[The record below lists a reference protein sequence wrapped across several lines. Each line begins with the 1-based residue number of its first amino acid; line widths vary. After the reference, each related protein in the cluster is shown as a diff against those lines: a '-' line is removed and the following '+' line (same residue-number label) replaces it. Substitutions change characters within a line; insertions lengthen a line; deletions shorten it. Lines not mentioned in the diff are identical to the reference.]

1 MNPGVPRIS
10 FFSIVCLALLFTASL
25 PAFARQNNATVRAL
39 FVSDTHFDPFW
50 DPAKAPQLAAA
61 PVSAWPGILASA
73 PSAHRQQQFDALQ
86 EACKVRGED
95 TSFPL
100 LQSSLNAMQAHASGA
115 LFMTLSGDLIAHGF
129 SCKFKSLFPAA
140 SPDAYRAFVE
150 KTIAFVLHQ
159 LNTVAPVYAA
169 LGNNDSACGDYRLDA
184 NSPFLAAVG
193 ADITRIVP
201 AAQRP
206 QALASFQATGSYSVS
221 LPAPIANTRFVILDD
236 LFMSKKYA
244 TCSGQKDPAGEDAEL
259 AWLRQQLAGARAA
272 GQKVWIMGHI
282 PPGVDAHATLARLSG
297 ACGSKPPS
305 MFLSSDKLSAAIA
318 GGSDVVTLAIFAHTH
333 MDEIKLLTPQSESPA
348 APNIRN
354 AVVSSTRAVPLKM
367 VPSISPIDGNNPA
380 FTVAEIDPST
390 ATLMDYQVIA
400 AQDPAGSA
408 WAQEYDYAASYGEP
422 SFSAQNVAHL
432 LNGFAGDTASKNKVS
447 QDYIHHFMVGS
458 PIPFLSPVWSQYVCT
473 MTRTSADAFRSC
485 ACPATP

>member
-1 MNPGVPRIS
+1 MNPGLPRIS
-10 FFSIVCLALLFTASL
+10 FFSRLCLSLLFAAAL
-25 PAFARQNNATVRAL
+25 PAFAQQAPATVRAL
-39 FVSDTHFDPFW
+39 FVSDTHFEPFW

-61 PVSAWPGILASA
+61 PVSAWAGILASA
-73 PSAHRQQQFDALQ
+73 PSAHRQQQFDSLQ
-86 EACKVRGED
+86 QSCKVRGED

-100 LQSSLNAMQAHASGA
+100 LQSSLKAMQAHASHA
-115 LFMTLSGDLIAHGF
+115 AFMTVSGDLIAHGF
-129 SCKFKSLFPAA
+129 SCKFKSLFPTA

-150 KTIAFVLHQ
+150 KTIAFVLQQ
-159 LNTVAPVYAA
+159 LNTVAPVYAS

-184 NSPFLAAVG
+184 NSPFLADVG
-193 ADITRIVP
+193 ADITRAVP
-201 AAQRP
+201 EPQRAE
-206 QALASFQATGSYSVS
+206 ALASFKATGSYSMP
-221 LPAPIANTRFVILDD
+221 LPPPIQNARLVVLDD

-305 MFLSSDKLSAAIA
+305 MFLSSGKLSAAIA
-318 GGSDVVTLAIFAHTH
+318 GGGDVVTLALFAHTH
-333 MDEIKLLTPQSESPA
+333 MDEIKLLTPQSESPNSA
-348 APNIRN
+348 NARN
-354 AVVSSTRAVPLKM
+354 ATVSAAGAVPLKM

-390 ATLMDYQVIA
+390 ATLVDYQVIA

-408 WAQEYDYAASYGEP
+408 WSQEYDYAASYGEP
-422 SFSAQNVAHL
+422 SFSAQNVAQL
-432 LNGFAGDTASKNKVS
+432 LNGFAGDTASKNKAS

-458 PIPFLSPVWSQYVCT
+458 PIPFLSMVWSEYVCT
-473 MTRTSADAFRSC
+473 MTRTSADAFRTC
-485 ACPATP
+485 ACPAAP